1 MERGAEPFGITVV
14 RLVAVLAV
22 WCWMRERIEPAG
34 RAGDAV
40 VRTPG
45 HGIEVEGADADL
57 DHAANPC
64 AAREVSLQERS
75 GTDRGSIEPNTT
87 CVGVSK

>member
-57 DHAANPC
+57 DHTHPLASAS
-64 AAREVSLQERS
+64 AWDTE
-75 GTDRGSIEPNTT
+75 SISSRDT
-87 CVGVSK
+87 V

>member
-34 RAGDAV
+34 GDAV

-57 DHAANPC
+57 DHAKAPGS
-64 AAREVSLQERS
+64 AGS
-75 GTDRGSIEPNTT
+75 G
-87 CVGVSK
+87 CQ